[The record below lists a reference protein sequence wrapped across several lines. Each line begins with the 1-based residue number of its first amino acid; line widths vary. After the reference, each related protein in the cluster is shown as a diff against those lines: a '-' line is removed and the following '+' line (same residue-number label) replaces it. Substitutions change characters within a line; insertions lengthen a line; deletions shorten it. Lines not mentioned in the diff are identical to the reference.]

1 MKTIAN
7 MFINVIYGACAL
19 IGYIGLLDNRASM
32 VVGCLSLALGCNY
45 VKRGFKLGVY
55 K

>member
-7 MFINVIYGACAL
+7 MFINVIYGACIL
-19 IGYIGLLDNRASM
+19 IGYIGVLDNRASM
-32 VVGCLSLALGCNY
+32 VVGCIALALFGNY
-45 VKRGFKLGVY
+45 VKRSLKLGVY

>member
-7 MFINVIYGACAL
+7 MFINVIYGACIL
-19 IGYIGLLDNRASM
+19 IGYIGLLDNRTNM
-32 VVGCLSLALGCNY
+32 VIGCIVLALFGNY
-45 VKRGFKLGVY
+45 AKRSLKLGVY